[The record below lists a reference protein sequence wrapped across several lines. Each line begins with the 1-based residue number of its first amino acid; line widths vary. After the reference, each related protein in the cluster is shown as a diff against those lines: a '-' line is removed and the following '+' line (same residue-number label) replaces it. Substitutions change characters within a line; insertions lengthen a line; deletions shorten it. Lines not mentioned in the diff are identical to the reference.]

1 MYRLCAASG
10 RRTVTGAPGEGTSDT
25 GDCQSGPRS
34 EHTGSEIAVSRVCVQ
49 WSVFMEYSLFMINQ
63 CCCTQSHELE
73 RRRSI
78 QIMNLLKA
86 VNSNQLSVFMT
97 RPGLMFSGRGQRVFL
112 PCHRQPRHVQ
122 RSWACAA
129 RHRVLSFRNTVR
141 QLHKLDQNGCGGTDP
156 TLYFEL
162 A

>member
-1 MYRLCAASG
+1 MSKPARCRQQGLAAWALYRLCAASG

-97 RPGLMFSGRGQRVFL
+97 RPGVGAYRV
-112 PCHRQPRHVQ
+112 V
-122 RSWACAA
+122 
-129 RHRVLSFRNTVR
+129 
-141 QLHKLDQNGCGGTDP
+141 HKFDQNRDKSTR
-156 TLYFEL
+156 LYRTYR
-162 A
+162 